1 MQTTTATI
9 KQAGFFPS
17 ASTVPPKVR
26 HIAGIDAIRL
36 IAAALVML
44 FHYGYWT
51 GAHPEASAIYVSQG
65 LISFPGLY
73 AWTDYG
79 WVGVQVFFVIS
90 GFVIAFS
97 GERAASAYAFFVTRA
112 ARLLPAVWICATISL
127 AAITIVNFTDF
138 GRLGIAYLRSL
149 LFIPFGTYIDG
160 SYWTLCIE
168 VAFYALVFA
177 LIALKRF
184 SWIKSLAVVLGLQS
198 TVFWVVYAL
207 AAGNPDSTLFEQMRV
222 LQNSRLMELMLLH
235 HGCFFALGIF
245 MWAQLI
251 KRSSTANLMWCVLF
265 TAAGCLQIYTVT
277 LGFYYNFDLVQSAI
291 TPIALWL
298 LALAAIVFSV
308 RGNSRVHQAPP
319 WLIRSLRTMGLMTY
333 PLYLLHQAAGLVLM
347 GWLVQIGMA
356 PTAALCFTIIVA
368 FVMAWLVSTI
378 LEPPL
383 QKATRDYLQK
393 LQDYAKPIFTYIR

>member
-1 MQTTTATI
+1 
-9 KQAGFFPS
+9 
-17 ASTVPPKVR
+17 
-26 HIAGIDAIRL
+26 
-36 IAAALVML
+36 ML

-51 GAHPEASAIYVSQG
+51 GAHPEGPAGHVSQG
-65 LISFPGLY
+65 LISFPELY
-73 AWTDYG
+73 AWTDFG

-97 GERAASAYAFFVTRA
+97 GERSASAYAFFVTRT

-127 AAITIVNFTDF
+127 AAVTLVNFTDF
-138 GRLGIAYLRSL
+138 GRLLIAYLRSL
-149 LFIPFGTYIDG
+149 FFIPFGTYIDG

-168 VAFYALVFA
+168 VAFYALVFG
-177 LIALKRF
+177 LIALRRF
-184 SWIKSLAVVLGLQS
+184 NWIKGLAIVLGLQS

-207 AAGNPDSTLFEQMRV
+207 AAANPDSMLFQQMRV

-277 LGFYYNFDLVQSAI
+277 LGFYYNYDLVQSAI
-291 TPIALWL
+291 TPIVLWL

-308 RGNSRVHQAPP
+308 TGNLRVHQAPP
-319 WLIRSLRTMGLMTY
+319 LLIRSLRTMGLMTY
-333 PLYLLHQAAGLVLM
+333 PLYLLHQAAGLALM
-347 GWLVQIGMA
+347 GWLVRIGMMPA
-356 PTAALCFTIIVA
+356 AALCLTIVVA
-368 FVMAWLVSTI
+368 FAMAWLVSAI

-383 QKATRDYLQK
+383 QKATRDYLQR
-393 LQDYAKPIFTYIR
+393 LQDFARPIFAYMR